1 MSGNPY
7 NCSNPGIESVFELL
21 ASPVVNVVDRATVR
35 CSNGTRVSDL
45 DFILPSSS
53 TPPPTTSAITTP
65 DVSTAVPL
73 TSTKAATVDITT
85 GTDISTTM
93 RDIATTKPT
102 NSPTTVASTASEVIP
117 QSCPNDV
124 SLTHSGYLSWP
135 ATELERVMTTVCPYG
150 GGVAR
155 RLCQASGEWSDV
167 IEDQDCSEAPAL
179 QQMLADLTAGEVTE
193 ANSEQVSMQLV
204 SLPADTVYSLQE
216 IDTITSLAAELVG
229 TGSTNVN
236 VRRKLGSIVSL

>member
-1 MSGNPY
+1 M
-7 NCSNPGIESVFELL
+7 
-21 ASPVVNVVDRATVR
+21 
-35 CSNGTRVSDL
+35 
-45 DFILPSSS
+45 
-53 TPPPTTSAITTP
+53 
-65 DVSTAVPL
+65 
-73 TSTKAATVDITT
+73 
-85 GTDISTTM
+85 
-93 RDIATTKPT
+93 
-102 NSPTTVASTASEVIP
+102 
-117 QSCPNDV
+117 
-124 SLTHSGYLSWP
+124 
-135 ATELERVMTTVCPYG
+135 
-150 GGVAR
+150 AR